1 MLPED
6 RLDALLSHHSEN
18 GRVPPDQPATTDLN
32 GHDSLQPLLDA
43 ADQLT
48 DLASVQ
54 PSPEFIARLEAQ
66 FLAEAAYLQ
75 EQAGAEPPLLGND
88 MTTLPGGDPATL
100 FPSLVPPILGN
111 DAPTLPG
118 IIWAAVQEDG
128 TELDSVPGRLGSAR
142 RPARHARLL
151 WPALAAALLLVISAT
166 TFTVAAAASPGTVLY
181 GLHRWEQS
189 VQVRMAGS
197 AADRTNLHLNYAQ
210 SALGALDAAVARHD
224 TGAAYDDAL
233 TTYRDEMQAAAT
245 SAGSVPTGSE
255 QDTLFAQL
263 RQLTTRGRADL
274 HSALGFLA
282 WSERVQTTAVLA
294 DIGDSVLHVTQV
306 SMVYA
311 GHGQHLWQVTV
322 SGTDFQQGAVLL
334 VNGRPAGTVISVTPT
349 TLVAQLSGD
358 DSAPL
363 PSSMGI
369 ANPDDTAALTSNV
382 SSHEQENVTPSP
394 QQTPSGD
401 DHGGDRGGDGH
412 GGNSG
417 PGGGSGGYGASGGSN
432 RSSNSGQ

>member
-6 RLDALLSHHSEN
+6 RLDALLSLHAEN
-18 GRVPPDQPATTDLN
+18 WRLQPDNPATNGLN
-32 GHDSLQPLLDA
+32 GHDDLQPLLDVA
-43 ADQLT
+43 ERLT
-48 DLASVQ
+48 DLAGAQ

-75 EQAGAEPPLLGND
+75 DQAGAEPPLLGND
-88 MTTLPGGDPATL
+88 MTTLPGSDPAML
-100 FPSLVPPILGN
+100 FPSLMPPILGN

-118 IIWAAVQEDG
+118 ITWAAEQEDG
-128 TELDSVPGRLGSAR
+128 TELDVVPEQLRSARR
-142 RPARHARLL
+142 RPARRARLL
-151 WPALAAALLLVISAT
+151 WPAVAAALLLVIGAT
-166 TFTVAAAASPGTVLY
+166 TFTAAAAASPGTVLY

-189 VQVRMAGS
+189 VQVGMAGS
-197 AADRTNLHLNYAQ
+197 AADRTNLHFSYAQ
-210 SALGALDAAVARHD
+210 SALDALEAAVARHD

-245 SAGSVPTGSE
+245 SAGSVPAGSE
-255 QDTLFAQL
+255 QDALFAQL
-263 RQLTTRGRADL
+263 RQLTTHGRADL
-274 HSALGFLA
+274 HSALAILA
-282 WSERVQTTAVLA
+282 WSERVETTAVLA

-322 SGTDFQQGAVLL
+322 SGTDFQQGALLL
-334 VNGRPAGTVISVTPT
+334 VNGRPAGAVISVTPT

-358 DSAPL
+358 DSTPL
-363 PSSMGI
+363 PSSIGV
-369 ANPDDTAALTSNV
+369 ANPDNTAALTGNV

-394 QQTPSGD
+394 QQTPVGD

-417 PGGGSGGYGASGGSN
+417 PGGGSGG
-432 RSSNSGQ
+432 